1 MNRRSFFLRSASILA
16 FFGLSAAAFSVA
28 EGAGNFPPDLC
39 VGLSGRER
47 EQCVAREC
55 RREVNGPLTGDPRNW
70 QVWGYSNVKACISE
84 NS

>member
-1 MNRRSFFLRSASILA
+1 MNRRFFFTRSAAILA

-28 EGAGNFPPDLC
+28 EGAGAFPSDLC
-39 VGLSGRER
+39 VGLEGRAR
-47 EQCVAREC
+47 ETCVAREC

-70 QVWGYSNVKACISE
+70 QVWGYPSVKACISE